1 MLVADF
7 SEKCGVF
14 GAVTDHSY
22 TARLTYYGLWAL
34 QHRGQEGSGIA
45 SWDGQR
51 LHSRVGA
58 GLVAHVYDPSD
69 LERLEGC
76 VAIGHNRYSTSG
88 ADGGSHAQPVIDRDL
103 DLAFAHNG
111 NLPSTSAL
119 EAFLRSHHVNP
130 RPMNDS
136 EMMAR
141 AIAVYLRDGKSL
153 EDAVV
158 AAWPLFTGAF
168 SCVVMH
174 EGNIVA
180 FRDECGIRPLAL
192 GRLEDGFCVS
202 SESCAFDTVGAAFWR
217 EVKPGEL
224 VGMTSKKVT
233 SRQVVAARPKL
244 DVFELVYFARPD
256 SLIAGQ
262 KVNEVRREMGRQ
274 LAREFAIPADVVI
287 PVPDSGIPMALG
299 FSQQSGVR
307 FDHGFIKNRYIHR
320 TFIKPT
326 QVMRERDVKVK
337 LNPVPEVVMGKN
349 VVVID
354 DSIVRGTT
362 TGQIVGMLQGAG
374 AKSIHVLV
382 SSPPVLYPDFYGI
395 NTPSQSELVAANK
408 NLDEIRDHIG
418 ADSLGYLSVEG
429 MVRATGIAKSQL
441 NLSCFTGEY
450 PIDIGERAQTI
461 RAIRMDRRPV
471 LV

>member
-1 MLVADF
+1 MAVLT
-7 SEKCGVF
+7 EKCGVF
-14 GAVTDHSY
+14 GAVTEHSY
-22 TARLTYYGLWAL
+22 TARVTYYGLWAL
-34 QHRGQEGSGIA
+34 QYRGQEGSGIA
-45 SWDGQR
+45 SWDGER
-51 LHSRVGA
+51 LHSKVGA
-58 GLVAHVYDPSD
+58 GLVAHVYDPAD

-88 ADGGSHAQPVIDRDL
+88 ADGGAHAQPVIDRDL

-111 NLPSTSAL
+111 NLPTTKAL
-119 EAFLRSHHVNP
+119 EGFLRGHHINP
-130 RPMNDS
+130 RPLNDS

-141 AIAVYLRDGKSL
+141 AIGVYLRDGKSL
-153 EDAVV
+153 QEAVV

-168 SCVVMH
+168 SCVAMQD
-174 EGNIVA
+174 GQLVA

-192 GRLEDGFCVS
+192 GKLEDGYCVS
-202 SESCAFDTVGAAFWR
+202 SESCAFDTVGASFLR
-217 EVKPGEL
+217 EIKPGEL
-224 VGMTSKKVT
+224 VSLTAQEVT
-233 SRQVVAARPKL
+233 SRQVVPARPKL

-256 SLIAGQ
+256 SLIAGR

-274 LAREFAIPADVVI
+274 LAREFPLEADVVI

-299 FSQQSGVR
+299 YSQQSGVR

-337 LNPVPEVVMGKN
+337 LNPVPEVVMGKR

-362 TGQIVGMLQGAG
+362 TGQIVSMLHGAG
-374 AKSIHVLV
+374 ARTVHVLV

-395 NTPSQSELVAANK
+395 NTPSQTELIAANK
-408 NLDEIRDHIG
+408 SLEEICAHIG

-429 MVRATGIAKSQL
+429 LVMSTGIPQGHL

-450 PIDIGERAQTI
+450 PISIGEKALSIRKMAFGKRA
-461 RAIRMDRRPV
+461 V